1 MEARLPSVGDGT
13 SWDVP
18 AHCSE
23 EMEMMPESYSNMRI
37 LCDGSTSMIHI

>member
-18 AHCSE
+18 AHCS